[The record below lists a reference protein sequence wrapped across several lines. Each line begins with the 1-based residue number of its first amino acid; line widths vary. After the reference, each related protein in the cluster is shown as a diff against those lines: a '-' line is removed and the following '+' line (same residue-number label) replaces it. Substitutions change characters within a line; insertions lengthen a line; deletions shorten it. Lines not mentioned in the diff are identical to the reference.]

1 MKDSADV
8 GIHRVVP
15 IDVAEID
22 HLLFEIDRIARQRL
36 FGRVNVDSMLDMQA
50 WFARNKFIGAQ
61 VPADRLVDARY
72 AEYAAQRL
80 GPFVLENKASQLAG
94 CR

>member
-1 MKDSADV
+1 
-8 GIHRVVP
+8 
-15 IDVAEID
+15 
-22 HLLFEIDRIARQRL
+22 
-36 FGRVNVDSMLDMQA
+36 MLDMQA

-72 AEYAAQRL
+72 AEYAAQKL